1 MIKKTIKK
9 YIRKFLEALGV
20 EVRIKPKYSKVLN
33 YDDIYKNKILSDEPT
48 IFDVGVN
55 KGESIDRF
63 SKIFKSP
70 KIFAF
75 EPNSKVFK
83 IIEKKYNNIK
93 NIKLNNL
100 GVAKEEC
107 IKPLNITIN
116 SGNSSFHNLEKDSE
130 WIKIRSKEFNTTP
143 ANYITDT
150 IDVKCTTLDKYC
162 EQNNIENIDILKID
176 TQGYEDEVL
185 SGSSQLIRNKKIN
198 FIELEIMFDEVYT
211 KTMSFSDVE
220 QKLMNNYKLYGIDYQ
235 EFKNLSEG
243 YMFAIDAL
251 YIKK

>member
-1 MIKKTIKK
+1 MIKKIIKK

-83 IIEKKYNNIK
+83 IIEEKYNNIK

-130 WIKIRSKEFNTTP
+130 WIKIRSKQFNTTP

-211 KTMSFSDVE
+211 KTMSFYDIE

-235 EFKNLSEG
+235 GFKNLSEG

>member
-20 EVRIKPKYSKVLN
+20 EVRIRPKYSKVLN

-83 IIEKKYNNIK
+83 IIEEKYNNIK

-130 WIKIRSKEFNTTP
+130 WIKIRSKQFNTTP

-211 KTMSFSDVE
+211 KTMSFYDIE

-235 EFKNLSEG
+235 GFKNLSEG